1 MTAEKANCC
10 SRMTAGTTR
19 HLIDTISF
27 AIDAHVPLSTTE
39 YTSWR
44 RRHMVLCARM
54 RPLSSSAVAHTLFAT
69 LSSLDGHPFV
79 ETTFVEEVEERR
91 EGNEGENDRG
101 NEGGNERKEKEGS
114 KTEGSEK
121 KGDIAVW
128 CTLRA
133 NADVNNYGFDE
144 SYCVSLEGEARERV
158 RIERNGRA
166 FTLLVSPRDAQR
178 ELWGKEREV
187 ERKRKRSVCDMVRIP
202 GMAPHTS
209 FPNAPRL
216 TCDVVGHFDSRYWSV
231 V

>member
-1 MTAEKANCC
+1 
-10 SRMTAGTTR
+10 MTAGTTR
-19 HLIDTISF
+19 HLIDAISF
-27 AIDAHVPLSTTE
+27 AIDARVPLSAAE

-91 EGNEGENDRG
+91 EGNEE
-101 NEGGNERKEKEGS
+101 KEKERS

-133 NADVNNYGFDE
+133 DADVNNYGFDE
-144 SYCVSLEGEARERV
+144 SYCVSLEGEMREQV

-187 ERKRKRSVCDMVRIP
+187 ERKRNRSVCDMVRIP